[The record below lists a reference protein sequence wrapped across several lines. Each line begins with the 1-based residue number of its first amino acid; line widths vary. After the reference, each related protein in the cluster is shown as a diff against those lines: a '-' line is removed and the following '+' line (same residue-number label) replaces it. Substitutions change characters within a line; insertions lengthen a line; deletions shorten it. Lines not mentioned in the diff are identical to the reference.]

1 MIEWECLKCKK
12 GLDEDNLYIVEEI
25 NYEPMGDRLV
35 ERVERMAHCNDCG
48 QEAEYVRPARY
59 GDVSR

>member
-1 MIEWECLKCKK
+1 MIEWKCLKCKK

-48 QEAEYVRPARY
+48 QEAEYA
-59 GDVSR
+59 G

>member
-25 NYEPMGDRLV
+25 NYEPMGDSLV
-35 ERVERMAHCNDCG
+35 ERVERMAHCNACG
-48 QEAEYVRPARY
+48 QEAE
-59 GDVSR
+59 